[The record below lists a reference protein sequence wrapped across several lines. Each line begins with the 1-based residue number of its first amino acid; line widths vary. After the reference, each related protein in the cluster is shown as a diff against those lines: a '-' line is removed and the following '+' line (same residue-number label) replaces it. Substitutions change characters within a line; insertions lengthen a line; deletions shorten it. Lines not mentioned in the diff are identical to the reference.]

1 MINNKNLGTIWR
13 KFISQQDLEINH
25 IPLFETDNNL
35 NVETIIYGRKK
46 RIILKLSDE
55 INNVFKETSIHV
67 RNNKEKFD
75 GILYI
80 MYCIRNE
87 KIIPKYNGKT
97 NVIGKTG
104 KISVLFQGKSPK
116 PRWFGDNSHNFMLSE
131 VVCKGY
137 HTQDKRNQYLNWGE
151 VLFEEINSSSPKL
164 KEQVYFKII
173 PWEKTPKSLWDEYG
187 GFTLGLQE
195 YFLID
200 LIQKLFPRE
209 LLNIEG
215 VSNNKVYDKL

>member
-1 MINNKNLGTIWR
+1 MNNNKNLGTIWR

-35 NVETIIYGRKK
+35 NVETIIYGRKNK
-46 RIILKLSDE
+46 KIILKLSDE
-55 INNVFKETSIHV
+55 INNVFKETSTHV
-67 RNNKEKFD
+67 RNKHHNYD

-87 KIIPKYNGKT
+87 KIIPKYIGKT

-116 PRWFGDNSHNFMLSE
+116 PRWFGDNSHTFKLSE
-131 VVCKGY
+131 VVCEGY
-137 HTQDKRNQYLNWGE
+137 YTQDKRNQYLKWGE
-151 VLFEEINSSSPKL
+151 VLFKEINSSSPKL
-164 KEQVYFKII
+164 KEQVYFKIL
-173 PWEKTPKSLWDEYG
+173 PWEKSPKSLWYEYG

-200 LIQKLFPRE
+200 LIQKLFPGE

-215 VSNNKVYDKL
+215 VIKK